1 MNPFAPLIN
10 QLQRAQY
17 NKTRPLI
24 DRITELGP
32 GLSQREIALQ
42 LGVSRSQ
49 VFYALKCAKSRP
61 EAKQCMPGTQR

>member
-1 MNPFAPLIN
+1 MNPFAPLID
-10 QLQRAQY
+10 QIQRAQH

-32 GLSQREIALQ
+32 GMSQREIALQ

-49 VFYALKCAKSRP
+49 VFYALRCARSRP
-61 EAKQCMPGTQR
+61 ESGRIVEGE